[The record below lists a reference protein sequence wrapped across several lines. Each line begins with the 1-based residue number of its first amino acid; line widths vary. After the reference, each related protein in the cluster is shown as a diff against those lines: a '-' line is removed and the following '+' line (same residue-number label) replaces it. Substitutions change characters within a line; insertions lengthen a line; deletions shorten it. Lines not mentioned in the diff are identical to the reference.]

1 MPLPGRFVFPPS
13 VHHAPCGSGG
23 LFLTEAEHDPRNAK
37 AMPKASII
45 EAIFC
50 GILALSLSHHI
61 MGAIFPDMVREIIS
75 DGMAE
80 IGITEEDLRELIRK
94 LESPAPDQ

>member
-1 MPLPGRFVFPPS
+1 L
-13 VHHAPCGSGG
+13 
-23 LFLTEAEHDPRNAK
+23 AELATDPIRY
-37 AMPKASII
+37 M
-45 EAIFC
+45 
-50 GILALSLSHHI
+50 HI